1 MEFFIQIR
9 DFIVKD
15 VENANETKRASVIMR
30 SFSLILCIFSLI
42 QSICMAVFREWGG
55 AAVSVVALV
64 CYAVMFYYTYRNRT
78 RTALLCIILSTLFWV
93 ILFVILFGG
102 NCGIQHFLLALLV
115 LLLLVSH
122 ADTRHKVLMALGM
135 CAVSLCLY
143 WYTQMSPP
151 VREPGRA
158 ALIVRQTLSTVG
170 VFFAISAII
179 LLFGQ
184 DSLLREKK
192 LVAYNEKLRETS
204 SRDPLTK
211 LYNRRAM
218 LEYLGR
224 QAEKVERYGSW
235 FDVAIGDIDFFKKV
249 NDTYGHEA
257 GDAVLVRVAGLLS
270 EYMSDKGEVC
280 RWGGEEF
287 LLVFTDINGEEALV
301 RLEELRTMI
310 GQQEIAYKEKKIR
323 ITMTFGL
330 DEYDNKKPIDDT
342 IRSADQ
348 KLYIGKKSGRNRV
361 VF

>member
-1 MEFFIQIR
+1 MEFLTRIR

-30 SFSLILCIFSLI
+30 SFSLIICIISLI
-42 QSICMAVFREWGG
+42 QGICMAVFGEWGG
-55 AAVSVVALV
+55 VAVCLACLAG
-64 CYAVMFYYTYRNRT
+64 YAVLFYYTYLSRT
-78 RTALLCIILSTLFWV
+78 RAALLCIVLSTLFWV
-93 ILFVILFGG
+93 ILFIVMFGRS
-102 NCGIQHFLLALLV
+102 CGVQHFLFALLV
-115 LLLLVSH
+115 FVLLVSH
-122 ADTRHKVLMALGM
+122 ADTHHKMLMAAG
-135 CAVSLCLY
+135 LCMVGLVLY
-143 WYTQMSPP
+143 WYTEVGAPLL
-151 VREPGRA
+151 ELGRGT
-158 ALIVRQTLSTVG
+158 LVMMQTSSTVG
-170 VFFAISAII
+170 VFVAVSSII

-218 LEYLGR
+218 LEYLHR
-224 QAEKVERYGSW
+224 QAEKVERYGNW

-257 GDAVLVRVAGLLS
+257 GDAVLVRVAGILS
-270 EYMSDKGEVC
+270 AYMSDKGEVC

-287 LLVFTDINGEEALV
+287 LLVFTDINGEQALEK
-301 RLEELRTMI
+301 LDELRLI
-310 GQQEIAYKEKKIR
+310 ISSQEIAYKEKKIR
-323 ITMTFGL
+323 VTMTFGL

-348 KLYIGKKSGRNRV
+348 KLYIGKKGGRNRV